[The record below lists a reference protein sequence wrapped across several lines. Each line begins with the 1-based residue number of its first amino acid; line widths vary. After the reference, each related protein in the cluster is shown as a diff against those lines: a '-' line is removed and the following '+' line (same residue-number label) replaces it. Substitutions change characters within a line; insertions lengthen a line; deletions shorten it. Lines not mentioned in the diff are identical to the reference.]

1 MKRSIHILLLMLMVN
16 VAIAQSF
23 DDNFVPKD
31 DKPVVGAIGS
41 TVDITALGGASYT
54 IPIQIPDGINGMQP
68 NVSIN
73 YNSQSGNGLLG
84 WGWNMVGTSA
94 ITRIGQT
101 LYHDGQIKGVNFV
114 DDRFALD
121 GQRLLLV
128 NNKEYGDDGAE
139 YRTEIDGMSKIVSYS
154 GDTVMGPACF
164 KVWLPNGN
172 IAYYGYKKHTRIE
185 LQQHNDVCMWMLD
198 SIVDRNGNYVAYRY
212 EKGTS
217 SCRLKRIL
225 YTGNANAN
233 LDPCFCIDF
242 SYEDRTDVELSFI
255 GNSLLRQA
263 KLLTEIQVKD
273 ITSSSFVLWKYDF
286 NYDSSTEFGTAL
298 CYNRLKSIDFSC
310 DGKRYYPTIINWHK
324 GELNSKRTKIIV
336 DDHIV
341 DQTFSDLGF
350 VKFTGDFNG
359 DGYTDVIS
367 SGNIHEPGSFFH
379 VYINKGKPDGDVVHF
394 TDVTKIKRDE
404 NLDWIYVGDFNG
416 DGLDDFMCVNRDR
429 SWLLFDFVTLKPYL
443 TRINSDGTI
452 WFEECE
458 SPNNGD
464 YWLGKRKELTMVM
477 GDFLGNKRMSFI
489 FQTHR
494 ESKRKHLYIFFE
506 GDDPNGNTFEQKNV
520 PDLNAKCMRAAD
532 FDGDGITEIWC
543 TRENDWNGYIFKLT
557 PDLRFETINNCA
569 LTNKD
574 KVFIGDFNGDGHAD
588 FLSYNENDN
597 NWKIRLWRQNSV
609 YGQSYD
615 ITNLMPIG
623 DPGDHGFSIFGY
635 NSNYKAVEVADF
647 NGDGKT
653 DIAAVKIDGAV
664 YDRLVILY
672 APFTSNGCAYTQEFG
687 LHTCTD
693 IQVSVQKSICVG
705 NFLGKENVSLFCRHS
720 LFSLIPITHR
730 YGVTNIS
737 DGMGNTVYFEYK
749 YLMPNKRNPTSS
761 DFYQTTYNKPSLE
774 GDGCFVVSLPLRGV
788 SSMSSSMSSMD
799 GHFIFEYENAIIH
812 NKGRGFLGFETIWS
826 TFTPPSVLRPNTVH
840 KKQFSRTY
848 TGGHHSL
855 LLEYDS
861 CFIRLSNTE
870 DPILS
875 SVDSYNY
882 EKKTNKRNRLV
893 YMPLQVSQTSDKFD
907 VYNNGQFLNR
917 KIVKQFYET
926 DVSGVFVD
934 IDRLYINTV
943 HCRKTIEGIGLE
955 SNEDNV
961 NYAPFRSISEI
972 VYKPENYSEW
982 IINRP
987 YSTKA
992 TNLNVDDP
1000 SNTRISITTC
1010 DYDDVNPY
1018 NVFRQTVY
1026 PEGRIDSSDPFAT
1039 YVENEYDEV
1048 GNVTYCTS
1056 GDLLGQLPVATTTS
1070 EYYPNYRQLK
1080 KQTNQAGYETSYT
1093 YDQHYGYCNSITDC
1107 KGLVTQFTKD
1117 PMGTN
1122 GQTIYPDGIITN
1134 HVTNWTSN
1142 WDEMKPADA
1151 KYYTLTH
1158 SSSGSDAKTYY
1169 DNKGRKLREVTY
1181 GFNGEPICVDTKYYS
1196 NRLVDKVSE
1205 PFFFND
1211 FGNERYTDYHY
1222 DPFLRN
1228 DLTKFPDGTSV
1239 ETSVAGFT
1247 TTTTHHPKPDSDSPS
1262 QVTSIVVNKAGWTIE
1277 SVDANGTSVHYHYY
1291 PDGKLKCT
1299 QIGEDE
1305 TTRVSMEYDDAGNR
1319 TVLTDPN
1326 YGTVNSV
1333 YNAYSQLCLNTDPKG
1348 NTTEYHYDNLG
1359 RNIVRIETN
1368 AETNEVETTNW
1379 LYDIHGNDQLDYIQ
1393 GEHQSIQYKYD
1404 QMGRVL
1410 NVAEKRDTYWDE
1422 MTTRYEYDDYSRV
1435 KKVTYPT
1442 SYVVKKEYNERGFLT
1457 KITDRSNLPLW
1468 ETLEVN
1474 EFGQIRSY
1482 KLGDNI
1488 INTREFDDSHRLKRS
1503 VSESGVEIIQ
1513 SFSYEYDDFS
1523 NLASRTD
1530 NKRGMEES
1538 FLYDDLN
1545 RLTTITTNGVASSIE
1560 YDDYGRIISKQANGQ
1575 TVFDNAQ
1582 YQTFDNNGVLKPHAI
1597 SGAEIHNCFSPNS
1610 KQTITYTMFDKVSRI
1625 VYGDF
1630 MPTTVDFV
1638 YGFDHQ
1644 RISMSTSFSY
1654 GQEITKHYDGNCEF
1668 LDYGGSYEDWTY
1680 ISGPLGVFAL
1690 NKTVKA
1696 DRQGDGWEESSLHY
1710 IFKDHLG
1717 SWTTIT
1723 DDEGSI
1729 EQEQSF
1735 DAWGN
1740 PRNPETWLNESAFA
1754 PMFGRGFTGHEHLH
1768 LLGNDLI
1775 NMNGRMYDPVMSSF
1789 LSVDNYVQQP
1799 DNSQNFNRYAYCL
1812 NNPLKYT
1819 DPSGEFVFEAVM
1831 SGVVL
1836 GLMSSSFMVMNNN
1849 ITQPIDVAATFLI
1862 GAASGAIGGLAGYGA
1877 GALAGGLMS
1886 SAGIYNPILV
1896 QGVCG
1901 AAGGFAGGFAGTSSS
1916 CWMQGASFGDGLLA
1930 GLKSGGIGCL
1940 IGGGLG
1946 ALQGGMQVI
1955 QNKLIFRKGCLQL
1968 GIEPTD
1974 PVPMEKRNDAFLRKA
1989 QKVWFPDAP
1998 MEHVRNDS
2006 FTVEDVP
2013 DKVMQT
2019 MKDKGAAAA
2028 TMPLSGSTS
2037 GKLNGNSVIYFNG
2050 NKCFDSAR
2058 DLFYTMGHEF
2068 VHVSQF
2074 AALAGLP
2081 REIYNNIWEF
2091 HDMLDYHAWN
2101 YQYVLQGDY
2110 YYGAQPNYIERLYD
2124 FIGPHPYEVMYFDQ
2138 FMHYKNFSWT
2148 SNFKFV
2154 EL

>member
-1 MKRSIHILLLMLMVN
+1 MKRSIHILLLMFMVN

-23 DDNFVPKD
+23 DDNLVPKD

-73 YNSQSGNGLLG
+73 YNSQSGNGMLG
-84 WGWNMVGTSA
+84 WGWNLIGTSA
-94 ITRIGQT
+94 ITRVGQT

-121 GQRLLLV
+121 GQRLLIV

-154 GDTVMGPACF
+154 GDTVRGPACF
-164 KVWLPNGN
+164 TVWLPNGN

-310 DGKRYYPTIINWHK
+310 DGKRYYPTVINWDK
-324 GELNSKRTKIIV
+324 SELNSKRTTIIV

-341 DQTFSDLGF
+341 DQTLSDLGF

-557 PDLRFETINNCA
+557 QDLRFETINNCA

-693 IQVSVQKSICVG
+693 IQVSVQEDICVG
-705 NFLGKENVSLFCRHS
+705 NFLGKENVSLFSRHS

-788 SSMSSSMSSMD
+788 SSMSSMD

-826 TFTPPSVLRPNTVH
+826 TFTPPSVLRPKTVH

-861 CFIRLSNTE
+861 CFIRPSNTE

-893 YMPLQVSQTSDKFD
+893 YVPLQVSQTSDKFD

-1026 PEGRIDSSDPFAT
+1026 PGGSIDSSNPFAT

-1122 GQTIYPDGIITN
+1122 GQTLYPDGIITN
-1134 HVTNWTSN
+1134 YVTNWTSN

-1205 PFFFND
+1205 PFFFSD

-1319 TVLTDPN
+1319 TCLIDPN
-1326 YGTVNSV
+1326 YGMVNSV
-1333 YNAYSQLCLNTDPKG
+1333 YNAYGQLCLNTDPKG
-1348 NTTEYHYDNLG
+1348 NTTEYHYDILG
-1359 RNIVRIETN
+1359 RNIERIETN
-1368 AETNEVETTNW
+1368 VETNEVETTNW
-1379 LYDIHGNDQLDYIQ
+1379 YYDWNGIDQLDYIQ
-1393 GEHQSIQYKYD
+1393 GEHQYIQYEYD
-1404 QMGRVL
+1404 QLGRVSS
-1410 NVAEKRDTYWDE
+1410 VSEERDTYWDE
-1422 MTTRYEYDDYSRV
+1422 MTTSYEYDECSRV

-1442 SYVVKKEYNERGFLT
+1442 GYVVKKEYNERGFLT
-1457 KITDRSNLPLW
+1457 KITDRGNLTLW
-1468 ETLEVN
+1468 ETTEVN

-1488 INTREFDDSHRLKRS
+1488 FNTREFDDSHRLKRS
-1503 VSESGVEIIQ
+1503 ASESGVEIIQ

-1597 SGAEIHNCFSPNS
+1597 SGASVATNPFPGESQS
-1610 KQTITYTMFDKVSRI
+1610 ITYTMFDKVKTITQDNRELTYD
-1625 VYGDF
+1625 YG
-1630 MPTTVDFV
+1630 
-1638 YGFDHQ
+1638 YDHQ
-1644 RISMSTSFSY
+1644 RIKMEESINGTTTVEKDY
-1654 GQEITKHYDGNCEF
+1654 YGNCEIVHKNGNI
-1668 LDYGGSYEDWTY
+1668 LYTY
-1680 ISGPLGVFAL
+1680 LSGPLGTFAVVRRMM
-1690 NKTVKA
+1690 NC
-1696 DRQGDGWEESSLHY
+1696 DQISF

-1717 SWTTIT
+1717 SWTAIAEY
-1723 DDEGSI
+1723 DGGL
-1729 EQEQSF
+1729 EQELSF

-1740 PRNPETWLNESAFA
+1740 LRDPETWSGEFEGTPLLD
-1754 PMFGRGFTGHEHLH
+1754 RGFTGHEHLYNF
-1768 LLGNDLI
+1768 GLI

-1812 NNPLKYT
+1812 NNPLKYV
-1819 DPSGEFVFEAVM
+1819 DPEGEDF
-1831 SGVVL
+1831 
-1836 GLMSSSFMVMNNN
+1836 
-1849 ITQPIDVAATFLI
+1849 VAAAI
-1862 GAASGAIGGLAGYGA
+1862 IIGGVLWGA
-1877 GALAGGLMS
+1877 
-1886 SAGIYNPILV
+1886 Y
-1896 QGVCG
+1896 
-1901 AAGGFAGGFAGTSSS
+1901 
-1916 CWMQGASFGDGLLA
+1916 
-1930 GLKSGGIGCL
+1930 SGGAMANGGNYNIAEWDGNMRTVIGV
-1940 IGGGLG
+1940 IGGGVVGGLSSWGGMAIAEAGFSFCNTISLAASSFSYSVGMYGTGLVAGFDYDLTMNFGACSVSFSPDDNKWSFGYPFKKGNSLMDNIGYGLG
-1946 ALQGGMQVI
+1946 AIANMSDIYRFASWDVLSKQQRYDKLQKWALKKHGET
-1955 QNKLIFRKGCLQL
+1955 N
-1968 GIEPTD
+1968 
-1974 PVPMEKRNDAFLRKA
+1974 MEY
-1989 QKVWFPDAP
+1989 
-1998 MEHVRNDS
+1998 
-2006 FTVEDVP
+2006 VP
-2013 DKVMQT
+2013 DMG
-2019 MKDKGAAAA
+2019 KDYGNYDIVSDKIQISDLALSQNYGWAKSSYMHELDHRMRMPAYLDKIKMYSMLSYNGDQEAGIILEKYYAAFDTYAYESELMNAA
-2028 TMPLSGSTS
+2028 QNGLTLRQFD
-2037 GKLNGNSVIYFNG
+2037 LNRNSYLY
-2050 NKCFDSAR
+2050 KS
-2058 DLFYTMGHEF
+2058 
-2068 VHVSQF
+2068 S
-2074 AALAGLP
+2074 LAGIPANKYNYSLWHFLKSTLLP
-2081 REIYNNIWEF
+2081 YW
-2091 HDMLDYHAWN
+2091 
-2101 YQYVLQGDY
+2101 
-2110 YYGAQPNYIERLYD
+2110 
-2124 FIGPHPYEVMYFDQ
+2124 
-2138 FMHYKNFSWT
+2138 
-2148 SNFKFV
+2148 
-2154 EL
+2154 